1 MIVLC
6 RTQQL
11 LEARDSHYDDL
22 LGRIERS
29 RGVSG
34 LRHVQ
39 ATLEK
44 ASEQAA
50 KVDDDKAAAVND
62 IARMVAAITEEIKA
76 RKQVRRLFRP
86 LSLEH
91 SAHHYPALPPLQEL
105 APLIK
110 ELRDQRGEH
119 RVVESEYE
127 VKKKKY
133 VCFFLRCCCC

>member
-11 LEARDSHYDDL
+11 LEARDSHYDEL

-91 SAHHYPALPPLQEL
+91 SAHHYPALPP
-105 APLIK
+105 PS
-110 ELRDQRGEH
+110 RNSH
-119 RVVESEYE
+119 RSS
-127 VKKKKY
+127 
-133 VCFFLRCCCC
+133 RSSATSAGSTAWSSRSMR